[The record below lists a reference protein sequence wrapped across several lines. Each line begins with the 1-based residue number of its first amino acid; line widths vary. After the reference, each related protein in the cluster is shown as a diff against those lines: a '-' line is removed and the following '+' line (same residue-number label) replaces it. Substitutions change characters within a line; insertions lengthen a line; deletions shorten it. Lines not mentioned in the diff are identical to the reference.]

1 MERMIM
7 MFRLGDSSWLRA
19 VPLLLALTAGI
30 VTTRLVPPYRD
41 IAWALQE
48 EKGRASASSGSNF
61 SGMTGIDVDLRH
73 LQFAQRIG

>member
-7 MFRLGDSSWLRA
+7 KIRLGDSSWVRA
-19 VPLLLALTAGI
+19 VPLLLALSAGM

-41 IAWALQE
+41 IAYALQE
-48 EKGRASASSGSNF
+48 ENSRAPASRASNF

-73 LQFAQRIG
+73 LQFAQSIG

>member
-1 MERMIM
+1 MIVM
-7 MFRLGDSSWLRA
+7 IRLGNSSWARA

-41 IAWALQE
+41 IAYALQE
-48 EKGRASASSGSNF
+48 EKGRASASQSNNF

-73 LQFAQRIG
+73 LQFVQSIG